1 MAQILK
7 YSSGGVEPKPTP
19 TTLKIKDH
27 EQIPATVVTHS
38 MDEKPGPTSS
48 VIKDGEE
55 TIINPKVESQDSQ
68 GSTTNPD
75 EKTGIFP
82 SITINGKSY
91 TLDDEFKQGVYDYIE
106 TFDDDTQYYMK
117 SLFDLYTDGTSVDSH
132 THIIS
137 GIDLNKLN
145 IPKHKKRKLGRHQT
159 SAGAFFN
166 SEDMQ
171 NWKLAVVHLANYD
184 PDKSVE
190 ATPADEK
197 TTLTLP
203 TITLGDTHTIRTDH
217 QMRQL
222 YNSLGELDKYDI
234 PDELSYINADTVT
247 KYREIINSYL
257 ENTTL
262 TDAQKLELKDLGITF
277 GTSTDTTGNT
287 GDTTG
292 TGTGT
297 GTGTVTETGTRTG
310 TGTVTGTGTRT
321 PGTWEGDSIVGTDG
335 KLYNMSY
342 ASVKNGLIEL
352 KDEGA
357 INRIKATSPVHTFS
371 NGDKIYKNNK
381 NEGQTFYF
389 WYVAN
394 EGKYYYKVIKHK
406 IGGKIEKFQ
415 DGRHAPNPDE
425 AHGQGLEN
433 FKDWLKRNDITWNSM
448 LPHAYG
454 IMDHAFATFGNNK
467 IAEIS
472 KEIANITA
480 SGMPVKPKIMYP
492 TFNSPNYIMGQHS
505 LNKLRNT
512 NLNLT
517 SDARLNLGHVA
528 TNASKIHDAEIALN
542 NSLSNEFN
550 NYKTAWLQTK
560 QKDNELSAQTENAA
574 RQIAINARAKYLE
587 AEAKRVN
594 DNTLSH
600 QELVRKWITDLERD
614 EAKFG
619 QINDKIFMSLATPYV
634 DQQLTTEAAEK
645 YPGDTDPV
653 TKWKTENYTEYMD
666 RYMYHFN
673 NIARQNMSST
683 SMHNQ

>member
-7 YSSGGVEPKPTP
+7 YSSGGVEPKPAPIT
-19 TTLKIKDH
+19 
-27 EQIPATVVTHS
+27 
-38 MDEKPGPTSS
+38 S

-55 TIINPKVESQDSQ
+55 TITNPNAGSQDPQGAQGTDGATDPQGSQAPAASQ
-68 GSTTNPD
+68 GENPV
-75 EKTGIFP
+75 TFP

-91 TLDDEFKQGVYDYIE
+91 TLDNEFKQGVYDYIE
-106 TFDDDTQYYMK
+106 TFDDNTQYYMK
-117 SLFDLYTDGTSVDSH
+117 SLFNLYTDGTSVDSH

-159 SAGAFFN
+159 SADAFFN
-166 SEDMQ
+166 SEDMN
-171 NWKLAVVHLANYD
+171 NWKLAVIHLANYD
-184 PDKSVE
+184 PDKSVAADPE
-190 ATPADEK
+190 PTPEK

-203 TITLGDTHTIRTDH
+203 AIVLGDTHTIRTDH
-217 QMRQL
+217 QMREL

-234 PDELSYINADTVT
+234 PSELSYINADTVER
-247 KYREIINSYL
+247 YREIINSYL
-257 ENTTL
+257 ENATL

-277 GTSTDTTGNT
+277 GTSTDTTGT
-287 GDTTG
+287 GGTTTGTGTGARTG

-297 GTGTVTETGTRTG
+297 GTS
-310 TGTVTGTGTRT
+310 TVTGTGTRT
-321 PGTWEGDSIVGTDG
+321 PGTWVGDSIVGTDG

-342 ASVKNGLIEL
+342 TSVKNGLTL
-352 KDEGA
+352 LTDEGT
-357 INRIKATSPVHTFS
+357 INQLKATSPVHTFS
-371 NGDKIYKNNK
+371 NGDKVYKNDK
-381 NEGQTFYF
+381 NEGRIFYF
-389 WYVAN
+389 WYVKAEN
-394 EGKYYYKVIKHK
+394 KYYYKVTTYKT
-406 IGGKIEKFQ
+406 GGKIEKFQ
-415 DGRHAPNPDE
+415 DGGT
-425 AHGQGLEN
+425 AHGQNWEN
-433 FKDWLKRNDITWNSM
+433 FKGWLRRNNLTWNSI

-467 IAEIS
+467 IAELN

-480 SGMPVKPKIMYP
+480 SGMPVKPEIIYP
-492 TFNSPNYIMGQHS
+492 TFSSPNYIMGQHS

-512 NLNLT
+512 NLNLS

-528 TNASKIHDAEIALN
+528 ANASKIYDAEIALN

-587 AEAKRVN
+587 AEAKRIH

-600 QELVRKWITDLERD
+600 QELVRKWITDLEKD

-619 QINDKIFMSLATPYV
+619 QLNDRVFMSLATPYV
-634 DQQLTTEAAEK
+634 EEQLTTEAGEK
-645 YPGDTDPV
+645 YPGESDPI
-653 TKWKTENYTEYMD
+653 TKWRTDDYTGYMD
-666 RYMYHFN
+666 RYMYYFN
-673 NIARQNMSST
+673 NIARQHMSST

>member
-7 YSSGGVEPKPTP
+7 YSSGGVEPKLAP
-19 TTLKIKDH
+19 TT
-27 EQIPATVVTHS
+27 
-38 MDEKPGPTSS
+38 S

-55 TIINPKVESQDSQ
+55 TITNPKVGFQDPQGAQGVQGPQGAQGTEVAPDPQGSQ
-68 GSTTNPD
+68 GPAASQGENPV
-75 EKTGIFP
+75 TFP
-82 SITINGKSY
+82 SIIINGKSY

-117 SLFDLYTDGTSVDSH
+117 SLFNLYTDGTSVDSH

-145 IPKHKKRKLGRHQT
+145 IPKHKRRKLGRHQT

-166 SEDMQ
+166 SEDMK
-171 NWKLAVVHLANYD
+171 NWKLAVIHLANYD

-190 ATPADEK
+190 TAPAPAAEK
-197 TTLTLP
+197 QTLTLP
-203 TITLGDTHTIRTDH
+203 TIVLGDTHTIRTDH

-222 YNSLGELDKYDI
+222 YNSLGELDNYDI
-234 PDELSYINADTVT
+234 PDELSYINADTVER
-247 KYREIINSYL
+247 YREIINSYL
-257 ENTTL
+257 ENTAL

-277 GTSTDTTGNT
+277 GTPTDTSGGTSG
-287 GDTTG
+287 TT
-292 TGTGT
+292 
-297 GTGTVTETGTRTG
+297 TRTG
-310 TGTVTGTGTRT
+310 SGSGVGSGSGGGAGAVTVTVTRT
-321 PGTWEGDSIVGTDG
+321 PGTWVGDSIVGTDQ
-335 KLYNMSY
+335 KLYDMSY
-342 ASVKNGLIEL
+342 TSVKNGLIQL
-352 KDEGA
+352 TDEDM
-357 INRIKATSPVHTFS
+357 INRLKATSPVHTFN
-371 NGDKIYKNNK
+371 NGDKVYKSNK

-389 WYVAN
+389 WYVKA
-394 EGKYYYKVIKHK
+394 EDKYYYKVTTYKT
-406 IGGKIEKFQ
+406 GGKIEKFEN
-415 DGRHAPNPDE
+415 GRPAPNPDE
-425 AHGQGLEN
+425 AHGQGWEN
-433 FKDWLKRNDITWNSM
+433 FKGWLRRNNLTWNSI

-467 IAEIS
+467 IAELN

-480 SGMPVKPKIMYP
+480 LGMPVKPEIIYP
-492 TFNSPNYIMGQHS
+492 TFSSPNYIMGQHS
-505 LNKLRNT
+505 LSKLRNT
-512 NLNLT
+512 NLNLS

-528 TNASKIHDAEIALN
+528 ANASKIYDAEIALN

-574 RQIAINARAKYLE
+574 RQIAINARSKYLE
-587 AEAKRVN
+587 AEAKRIH

-619 QINDKIFMSLATPYV
+619 QLNDRVFMSIATPYV
-634 DQQLTTEAAEK
+634 EEQILAEARTK
-645 YPGDTDPV
+645 YPGADDPV
-653 TKWKTENYTEYMD
+653 TVWKNTDQADYMD

-673 NIARQNMSST
+673 NIARRNMSST
-683 SMHNQ
+683 SMHNI